1 MKIKHYYKIIFSAII
16 SLFIVSMALII
27 VWEPSE
33 NLVFF
38 DNKNI
43 DSNFHELRDFIKQNI
58 DNAQDDYQ
66 GDFDNQYIQI
76 GFTSHHLPVAATF
89 ISEFYTNLYHSQGPR
104 DIFVILGPDHFE
116 RGYQSVSTTFYPFNT
131 LFGEMQIEKEIVA
144 KLVKVGVNI
153 DNQAL
158 EGEHSIGIH
167 TIFTKLLFPQAR
179 LVPLIFRA
187 DTSEEEI
194 DNIVKVLSDYKDKI
208 IIIGSVDFSHYQSYQ
223 NAQVF
228 DKESMNMI
236 SDFNFDSF
244 TLEYVDS
251 PPSMKVIGRLI
262 KTFDANNI
270 SFLTGAN
277 SYNFTERSDNT
288 TGYIN
293 ALFSEEIL
301 GSAQIL
307 MFVGDIMLS
316 RSVGD
321 KMEQE
326 NDWKWPFLKISQY
339 LGKADFLFGNLEGPI
354 SDKGRNV
361 GGIYSFRVD
370 PLAINGLK
378 YVGFDILSLAN
389 NHIGDWGREAMEDTF
404 KILEDSDI
412 NYIGGGYNKE
422 EANSSIIKELGDG
435 TKIAF
440 LAYTNLGSRYWQAK
454 KNQSGIAWLE
464 EGQMESDIKK
474 VKQKTDM
481 VIVSM
486 HFGEEYLTYSNT
498 SQQFFA
504 RAAIDAGADLVV
516 GHHPHVV
523 QEIEKYKNG
532 YIAYSLGNF
541 VFDQNF
547 SELTKQ
553 GLILEVIVEDNQIKE
568 VRPVEIRISDSF
580 QPELIS
586 E

>member
-1 MKIKHYYKIIFSAII
+1 MKIKHYHKIIFSAII